1 MHLIPL
7 LLASLSLLPPL
18 AHAQDSKT
26 ITPCG
31 RRNTPRYCAG
41 TNYTLSLTSTFLCGD
56 SRLGPTRLPL
66 FSDDLPI
73 APVLAAALFGYD
85 RFGGLC
91 PGEFVKRWFNETTGW
106 WNYPPQNGFSLG
118 GLGAGNGTG
127 ENAND
132 GGQKKAIQGNVTL
145 PVDALLD
152 RFGSEYG
159 TFVSPAGAP
168 YAQRALPPS
177 NLVGNEAGFPYNY
190 HVYSVV
196 KPLVVLAGPI
206 SPWFGQ
212 PGAGVQYMLYKDVMT
227 LIAEGFLRREDASVL
242 LP

>member
-1 MHLIPL
+1 MKFSLVPL
-7 LLASLSLLPPL
+7 LALLPFLPTSL
-18 AHAQDSKT
+18 AEGGEGETSS
-26 ITPCG
+26 PSCG

-41 TNYTLSLTSTFLCGD
+41 TNYTTSLLQTYLCGD

-66 FSDDLPI
+66 RSDDLAV
-73 APVLAAALFGYD
+73 APVLANALYGYD

-91 PGEFVKRWFNETTGW
+91 PGEFIRQWFNESEGW
-106 WNYPPQNGFSLG
+106 WNYPPQSGFVVANPEG
-118 GLGAGNGTG
+118 GPTTQR
-127 ENAND
+127 
-132 GGQKKAIQGNVTL
+132 GGVPIQGKVTL
-145 PVDALLD
+145 AEETLLD

-177 NLVGNEAGFPYNY
+177 NLVVGDVAYPYNY
-190 HVYSVV
+190 HVYTVV

-206 SPWFGQ
+206 APWFGQ
-212 PGAGVQYMLYKDVMT
+212 AGAGVQYMIYQNVAT
-227 LIAEGFLRREDASVL
+227 LISDGFLRREDPSVL

>member
-1 MHLIPL
+1 MHLLLTLLLPL
-7 LLASLSLLPPL
+7 LPTL
-18 AHAQDSKT
+18 AHAQTQDSRT
-26 ITPCG
+26 ITSCG

-41 TNYTLSLTSTFLCGD
+41 TNYTVSLSSTFLCGD

-91 PGEFVKRWFNETTGW
+91 PGEFVKRWFNTTSGW
-106 WNYPPQNGFSLG
+106 WDYPPQNGFTLVNAEG
-118 GLGAGNGTG
+118 GEQVQVG
-127 ENAND
+127 
-132 GGQKKAIQGNVTL
+132 KRPIQGNVTL
-145 PVDALLD
+145 ATDTLID

-159 TFVSPAGAP
+159 TFVSPAGAT

-177 NLVGNEAGFPYNY
+177 NLVGNEVGYPYNY

-196 KPLVVLAGPI
+196 KPLVVLTGPI
-206 SPWFGQ
+206 APWFGQ
-212 PGAGVQYMLYKDVMT
+212 QGAGVQYMLYKNVMT
-227 LIAEGFLRREDASVL
+227 LISEGYLRREDASVL